1 MLQGLIKR
9 QMAFEH
15 IFAAEG
21 LTLSD
26 AEIQQ
31 EYDEAARDFIEQKQ
45 EFDAD
50 RLREQAT
57 EMLKVRSGNL
67 VVQTLRAEMRCL
79 AIYYALVLTKQRL
92 QVEHPVLIACGVCV
106 WSKPCQCS
114 SDSGMQFVANCSIQQ
129 HVGLAPCATKFVTHF
144 KSGLLMSS
152 SKPIFFFWLG
162 LLLTRLLQCSF
173 SALHMQHAGTKDHQV
188 VAGQL

>member
-1 MLQGLIKR
+1 MRVVCSLEMLRGLIKR
-9 QMAFEH
+9 QMTFEH

-57 EMLKVRSGNL
+57 EMLKVRLGSW
-67 VVQTLRAEMRCL
+67 VCSRVQ
-79 AIYYALVLTKQRL
+79 
-92 QVEHPVLIACGVCV
+92 
-106 WSKPCQCS
+106 
-114 SDSGMQFVANCSIQQ
+114 
-129 HVGLAPCATKFVTHF
+129 
-144 KSGLLMSS
+144 
-152 SKPIFFFWLG
+152 
-162 LLLTRLLQCSF
+162 
-173 SALHMQHAGTKDHQV
+173 
-188 VAGQL
+188 

>member
-1 MLQGLIKR
+1 MRVVCSLEMLQGLIKR

-31 EYDEAARDFIEQKQ
+31 EYDEAARDFIEQNQ

-57 EMLKVRSGNL
+57 EMLKVRLGNW
-67 VVQTLRAEMRCL
+67 VVRML
-79 AIYYALVLTKQRL
+79 LTTRWLKVKQA
-92 QVEHPVLIACGVCV
+92 VLIAHGVHEESLARVVATVVCNLL
-106 WSKPCQCS
+106 QIAACS
-114 SDSGMQFVANCSIQQ
+114 SM
-129 HVGLAPCATKFVTHF
+129 
-144 KSGLLMSS
+144 
-152 SKPIFFFWLG
+152 LG
-162 LLLTRLLQCSF
+162 LHCVQQSL
-173 SALHMQHAGTKDHQV
+173 
-188 VAGQL
+188 

>member
-1 MLQGLIKR
+1 MRVVCSLEMLQGLIKR

-57 EMLKVRSGNL
+57 EMLKVRSGSWACSR
-67 VVQTLRAEMRCL
+67 VQ
-79 AIYYALVLTKQRL
+79 
-92 QVEHPVLIACGVCV
+92 
-106 WSKPCQCS
+106 
-114 SDSGMQFVANCSIQQ
+114 
-129 HVGLAPCATKFVTHF
+129 
-144 KSGLLMSS
+144 
-152 SKPIFFFWLG
+152 
-162 LLLTRLLQCSF
+162 
-173 SALHMQHAGTKDHQV
+173 
-188 VAGQL
+188 